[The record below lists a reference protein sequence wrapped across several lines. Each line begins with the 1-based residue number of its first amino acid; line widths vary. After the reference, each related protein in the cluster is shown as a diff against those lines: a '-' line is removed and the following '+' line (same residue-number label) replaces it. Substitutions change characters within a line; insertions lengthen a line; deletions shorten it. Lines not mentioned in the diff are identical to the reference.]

1 VTFTAE
7 RRTAV
12 ALATAPGLAL
22 AGFSLVHPGFLDPS
36 TARAWWQ
43 LHIPL
48 LPLFPLL
55 GGAVLLVL
63 RGRRGPVATV
73 ARVAA
78 YLYAC
83 LYTALDT
90 VSGIAA
96 GIVTEATGGSP
107 AVGALFAVGDPLG
120 HLGVGF
126 LALAV
131 CAAAVAL
138 RTPRALP
145 GLAVLLVACWVFLL
159 HHIFSPEGTLAMLG
173 FALGFGLLVAARP
186 RTA

>member
-1 VTFTAE
+1 VTLTAD
-7 RRTAV
+7 RRAAA
-12 ALATAPGLAL
+12 ALAAAPGLAL
-22 AGFSLVHPGFLDPS
+22 AGFSLAHPGFLDPS

-63 RGRRGPVATV
+63 RGRRGPAANV

-96 GIVTEATGGSP
+96 GVVTESTGGSP

-126 LALAV
+126 LALAAV
-131 CAAAVAL
+131 AAAVAL

-145 GLAVLLVACWVFLL
+145 GLVVLLAACWWFLL
-159 HHIFSPEGTLAMLG
+159 HHIFSPEGTVAMLG
-173 FALGFGLLVAARP
+173 FAIGFALLAAARP
-186 RTA
+186 RAA